1 MCNGFLL
8 VDTFVTVGKCTNIYL
23 QLTNQVDRNNFVLL
37 FRIQSKYTLFVV
49 KRQGTVGRIRHLAG
63 CLAGAECETR
73 RSVYGSDCP
82 STISYY

>member
-63 CLAGAECETR
+63 CLVGVESL
-73 RSVYGSDCP
+73 SVKQDEVFTAP
-82 STISYY
+82 TVRVRV